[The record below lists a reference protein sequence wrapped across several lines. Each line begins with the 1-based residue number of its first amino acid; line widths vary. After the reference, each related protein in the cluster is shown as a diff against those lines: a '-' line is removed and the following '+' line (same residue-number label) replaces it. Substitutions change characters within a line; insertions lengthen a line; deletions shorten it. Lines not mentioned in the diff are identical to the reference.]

1 MKSVAILA
9 LYISVSLVEA
19 LSADTSYAEQYK
31 LVRELM
37 SPDEKHRQEAAR
49 KLHESPD
56 LSLVPGMVD
65 AIFYIP
71 RNSRK
76 EIVQVLEKFTGEKP
90 GEDYYEWV
98 EIVGRRT
105 DIKPAPGYVEWK
117 VSLLSRIDP
126 TYKKILYEG
135 VPSDIRLEEIVWGGA
150 KLDGIPALTN
160 PPNVSADQA
169 PLSAD
174 EKVFGLAINSETR
187 AYPLRFF
194 SWHEMANDTLGG
206 QPITL
211 SY

>member
-1 MKSVAILA
+1 MRRSGLLFLLISASFVAAISIVSSKEESYKQILG
-9 LYISVSLVEA
+9 
-19 LSADTSYAEQYK
+19 
-31 LVRELM
+31 LM
-37 SPDEKHRQEAAR
+37 SPDQKQRQAAAS
-49 KLHESPD
+49 KLLESPD

-65 AIFYIP
+65 AIFYTA

-76 EIVQVLEKFTGEKP
+76 EIIQVLEKFTGEKP
-90 GEDYYEWV
+90 GEDYYDWV

-126 TYKKILYEG
+126 AYKKILYEG

-160 PPNVSADQA
+160 PPSVSGEQA
-169 PLSAD
+169 ALSAD
-174 EKVFGLAINSETR
+174 EKVFGLAIGSETR